1 MITRTDDSTFPIP
14 RFRIVD
20 WGSTR
25 SDLATRKEIKF
36 TFLDADI
43 GTFRSLFETNCR
55 RLIHNEPISTVRS
68 IYFDDAAFSACRANL
83 DGLGRRRK
91 VRLRWY
97 DALRPGRTFFFEIKW
112 RHNRVTGKH
121 RLQLE
126 SEEPLGE
133 LTYRQITAGLQQRH
147 SARASRGR
155 VLRIVS
161 QPSSCNTRREH
172 FASDD
177 GCLRVTLDYDLTYY
191 DQTGKERISTVFP
204 RRQERL
210 VVIEGKT
217 PIGREVELRRLFY
230 PLECPHEPLFEVRAR
245 LSPLR
250 PDTRCRLRVSAVPV
264 CGRYVGRT
272 SKSVQFPC

>member
-1 MITRTDDSTFPIP
+1 MMTRTDDATLPIT

-25 SDLATRKEIKF
+25 SDLAARKEIKF

-43 GTFRSLFETNCR
+43 GTFRSLLETNCR
-55 RLIHNEPISTVRS
+55 RLVHNEPISTVRS
-68 IYFDDAAFSACRANL
+68 IYFDDAVFSACRANL

-97 DALRPGRTFFFEIKW
+97 DAVRPGRTFFFEIKW

-133 LTYRQITAGLQQRH
+133 LTYRQITAGLQH
-147 SARASRGR
+147 VIPPEHLEDVFSYGEPAI
-155 VLRIVS
+155 IV
-161 QPSSCNTRREH
+161 QYRREH
-172 FASDD
+172 FASAD
-177 GCLRVTLDYDLTYY
+177 GCLRLTLDYDLTYY

-217 PIGREVELRRLFY
+217 PIGREFELRRLFY
-230 PLECPHEPLFEVRAR
+230 PLSAR
-245 LSPLR
+245 MSRCSKYVHGCLLLGLI
-250 PDTRCRLRVSAVPV
+250 PDVAFV
-264 CGRYVGRT
+264 
-272 SKSVQFPC
+272 